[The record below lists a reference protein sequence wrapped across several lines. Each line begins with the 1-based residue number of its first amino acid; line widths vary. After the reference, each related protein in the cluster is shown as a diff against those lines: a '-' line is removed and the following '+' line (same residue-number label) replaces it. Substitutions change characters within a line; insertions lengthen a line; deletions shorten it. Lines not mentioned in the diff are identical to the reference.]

1 MKPALKAIVFKT
13 TRLRETQEF
22 FEKTLG
28 MKIEES
34 SITHFVVYAKG
45 VRILFVD
52 SNNGLGIEFYLTKKS
67 TKGLTVQEDPNQIKI
82 IIS

>member
-13 TRLRETQEF
+13 TRLRETQAF

-34 SITHFVVYAKG
+34 SITHFVIFSKG
-45 VRILFVD
+45 IRILFVD
-52 SNNGLGIEFYLTKKS
+52 SNSGPGVEFYLTKKS
-67 TKGLTVQEDPNQIKI
+67 TEGLTVQEDPNQIKI

>member
-1 MKPALKAIVFKT
+1 MKTLLKAIVFKT
-13 TRLRETQEF
+13 SRLRETQAF
-22 FEKTLG
+22 FETTLG

-45 VRILFVD
+45 IRILFVE
-52 SNNGLGIEFYLTKKS
+52 SNSGLEVEFYLTKKS
-67 TKGLTVQEDPNQIKI
+67 TEGLTVQEDPNQIKI